1 MKTHLRSLSAAAS
14 LAVLAFVTPTT
25 GKEASLSGR
34 WVMVQLTTTV
44 ADLPV
49 IGDIYAT
56 SRLVTLHDLEHDGRR
71 LRGGGVICQLELD
84 SGSSLVDTE
93 LSEGFKRALPEP
105 YIDARVR
112 RADGRVRFTQ
122 ARQWIVV
129 GAELDNPKTDALPL
143 DEDDER
149 VRDQDGD
156 GRPGVTIEVS
166 GIVDGEIYAAQR
178 TWTRLSGLKRVDGS
192 FRGRVYFGNEQSI
205 LGATSSMLE
214 SAPETTP
221 LPKRSWFVLLPVSD
235 GTGCEE
241 ARDIAAR
248 FFES

>member
-1 MKTHLRSLSAAAS
+1 MI
-14 LAVLAFVTPTT
+14 
-25 GKEASLSGR
+25 
-34 WVMVQLTTTV
+34 QLTTTV

-71 LRGGGVICQLELD
+71 LHGGGRLCQLELD
-84 SGSSLVDTE
+84 SGTSLVDTE
-93 LSEGFKRALPEP
+93 LSEGFKRALPPP
-105 YIDARVR
+105 YIDARVKQ
-112 RADGRVRFTQ
+112 ADGRIRFTQ

-129 GAELDNPKTDALPL
+129 GAELDDPKSDPLPT

-156 GRPGVTIEVS
+156 GEPGVTIGVS
-166 GIVDGEIYAAQR
+166 GLVDGEIYVAQR
-178 TWTRLSGLKRVDGS
+178 TWTRLAGTKRVDGS

-205 LGATSSMLE
+205 LDATSSMLDDP
-214 SAPETTP
+214 PEAKP
-221 LPKRSWFVLLPVSD
+221 LPKRSWFVLVPVAADTSCSD
-235 GTGCEE
+235 
-241 ARDIAAR
+241 ARDIAAP